1 MKNLFN
7 FGNLGIQEPIN
18 DKEKN
23 GMTSK
28 AAMFQTK
35 IRLENKWRK
44 KKVEEVILELP
55 KAGESLHIVSNGS
68 FDYFNII
75 PRIIDLSIY
84 DYCEEFYF
92 STWTMSHENVLRI
105 WEEFDAGRI
114 KKVTGLTGE
123 YFRTRESAT
132 YTILAMGC
140 EERGQRCY
148 ANKNHSKVSLVK
160 CGHDHYVIEG
170 SANFTNNPRIEQF
183 SLTNH
188 QELYNF
194 HKEWMEKLLANGMKS
209 L

>member
-55 KAGESLHIVSNGS
+55 KAGESLHIISNGS

-92 STWTMSHENVLRI
+92 STWTMSHE
-105 WEEFDAGRI
+105 
-114 KKVTGLTGE
+114 KVPHIP
-123 YFRTRESAT
+123 Y
-132 YTILAMGC
+132 
-140 EERGQRCY
+140 
-148 ANKNHSKVSLVK
+148 
-160 CGHDHYVIEG
+160 
-170 SANFTNNPRIEQF
+170 
-183 SLTNH
+183 
-188 QELYNF
+188 
-194 HKEWMEKLLANGMKS
+194 
-209 L
+209 